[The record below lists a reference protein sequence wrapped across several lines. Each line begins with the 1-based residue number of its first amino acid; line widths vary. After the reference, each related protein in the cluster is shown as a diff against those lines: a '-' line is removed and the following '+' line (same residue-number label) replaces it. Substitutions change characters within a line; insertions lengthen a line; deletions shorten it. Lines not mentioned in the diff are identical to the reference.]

1 LNQLT
6 FFQVN
11 MKKPLS
17 SGAAASA
24 TNFTVKRLFAAA
36 FIGLASA
43 ALSSL
48 SCAARDARA
57 PAFSESPAVREFVAQ
72 MQAQH
77 GFDAAYLSRQFA
89 SIHSNPAVLRAIEP
103 AAVPELQRS
112 WQRYRARFL
121 NEQRLA
127 QGLRFWREHRL
138 ALVRAEAIYGVPQ
151 EIIAA
156 IIGVETEYGLNTGK
170 FGALEALAT
179 LAFDYPPRAS
189 FFRRELEQFLL
200 MARESG
206 VPPLNYKGSYAG
218 ALGIP
223 QFMPSSQRNYA
234 VDFDGDGRID
244 LSRSAADAIGSVAR
258 FLNVHGWQPG
268 GPVTVPARVDENAA
282 TLAAFGIKPSL
293 TLREWSE
300 RGMSPLFAGD
310 GEGFA
315 DAPAALIDL
324 VTPGQ
329 TAEYWIGFTNFYV
342 ITRYNRSSF
351 YAMSVFQL
359 AEALRKAWESQESDV
374 KDRTPTAPLRIK

>member
-1 LNQLT
+1 
-6 FFQVN
+6 

-57 PAFSESPAVREFVAQ
+57 PAFSESPAVREFVEQ

-138 ALVRAEAIYGVPQ
+138 ALVRAEAIYGVPR

-156 IIGVETEYGLNTGK
+156 IIGVETEYGRNTGK

-189 FFRRELEQFLL
+189 FFRKELEQFLL

-268 GPVTVPARVDENAA
+268 KPVTVPARVDENAA
-282 TLAAFGIKPSL
+282 ALAASGIKPSL

-315 DAPAALIDL
+315 DAPAAFRDFSEKAGEMLKVLIR
-324 VTPGQ
+324 
-329 TAEYWIGFTNFYV
+329 F
-342 ITRYNRSSF
+342 S
-351 YAMSVFQL
+351 
-359 AEALRKAWESQESDV
+359 
-374 KDRTPTAPLRIK
+374 